1 MKKIVLVDGHNLLF
15 RMFYGIPSSIKNS
28 NGKEIKGLVG
38 FIGGIK
44 RITSELNPYSLVVVF
59 DSQTSKNNRIDYTD
73 IPDNNNP
80 FSQLFMINNALDL
93 LKIIYLEVENY
104 EADDYISSIIYNN
117 NGYQYIIFSTDSDF
131 IQLINNYT
139 FLYITRGKKSILY
152 TEK

>member
-80 FSQLFMINNALDL
+80 L
-93 LKIIYLEVENY
+93 
-104 EADDYISSIIYNN
+104 
-117 NGYQYIIFSTDSDF
+117 
-131 IQLINNYT
+131 
-139 FLYITRGKKSILY
+139 LY
-152 TEK
+152 TIIMDINI